1 MYENPNSALDF
12 FFNLFETVLNKH
24 APKKVK
30 RVKHVLQPNWFSAE
44 IAEACKKR
52 DYFHKKQ
59 DMDNFKF
66 WRNNVKI
73 LIANS
78 KQQYYAQNINDN
90 KRNPK
95 QLWKNLHD
103 LTNKSKKH
111 CTPSIDKQDGEPIL
125 SPQETANSFNDFF
138 ISVFEQYNT
147 HDISTDCISDKLKD
161 FIHGK
166 LSSEVKF
173 DIPPISIAFV
183 ENQLASLDPTK
194 ATGLDGLSAKFL
206 RVSSS
211 VIAAS
216 ITKYSIQASAQ
227 ESFLTISRKQKLLPA
242 SKREINLI
250 SQTIGQFLS
259 SQYYPKSLKNMLQN
273 T

>member
-1 MYENPNSALDF
+1 MFTFVF
-12 FFNLFETVLNKH
+12 FYFRVSFYKH
-24 APKKVK
+24 T
-30 RVKHVLQPNWFSAE
+30 
-44 IAEACKKR
+44 
-52 DYFHKKQ
+52 
-59 DMDNFKF
+59 
-66 WRNNVKI
+66 
-73 LIANS
+73 
-78 KQQYYAQNINDN
+78 
-90 KRNPK
+90 PK

-211 VIAAS
+211 VLAAP
-216 ITKYSIQASAQ
+216 ITKILNSSISTGIFPDNFKKAKVTPCFKKGDKSDV
-227 ESFLTISRKQKLLPA
+227 KL
-242 SKREINLI
+242 
-250 SQTIGQFLS
+250 
-259 SQYYPKSLKNMLQN
+259 
-273 T
+273 